1 MIEYHHLGKPQTS
14 SASASIGDK
23 RKYSAIS
30 QDGDFEQFIYSIQSQ
45 VPPQNEFDIYIKASP
60 ILLEPGVQPDVQSA
74 LNWWAKNQDIY
85 PGLSRMARDTLAVPC
100 TGAGV
105 ERQFSKS
112 RRATPW
118 TRARLSPET
127 IGQIM
132 MYKDYLR
139 RKDQPNLEWHGTV
152 EDMEELISKKE
163 ENAVPKS
170 WEDS

>member
-1 MIEYHHLGKPQTS
+1 
-14 SASASIGDK
+14 
-23 RKYSAIS
+23 
-30 QDGDFEQFIYSIQSQ
+30 
-45 VPPQNEFDIYIKASP
+45 
-60 ILLEPGVQPDVQSA
+60 
-74 LNWWAKNQDIY
+74 
-85 PGLSRMARDTLAVPC
+85 MARDTLAVPC

-152 EDMEELISKKE
+152 EDMEELSLQKGGKCSAEIMGGLVVES
-163 ENAVPKS
+163 S
-170 WEDS
+170 LGFSLSSS